1 MILYYKNLRVF
12 TVRRAAILTSKV
24 KAVLR
29 FTKIRT

>member
-12 TVRRAAILTSKV
+12 TVRRAAILASGI

-29 FTKIRT
+29 FY